1 MDECTPFFSRMAD
14 LRNRRLSDDEQG
26 ALFAHLAHCGSCRE
40 LLEFHEDLNA
50 AAGEFADPSEDAL
63 AAVRR
68 RVIDTIGRESVPNR
82 GEIDVVRPPLWK
94 RPQFLAAAASVL
106 VLLTGFAVGRGIGR
120 GTVPENDVLIAALEN
135 SAADNLR
142 LQDVEDSPTMISN
155 VAVKPLGGGRVA
167 LAFDVAQ
174 HVEIQRD
181 VNDPLVNE
189 VLVHAMLDQSSL
201 GSRLKAVSMA
211 STASNGK
218 VKEALL
224 FAMVN
229 DPDLPVR
236 LRALEALTGA
246 PFGETI
252 EEGLFRVLQHDESM
266 QMRLLAVEVL
276 ALREDSRPR
285 LLEGMGSDEVPFD
298 PALTEAIHHT
308 TNL

>member
-1 MDECTPFFSRMAD
+1 MDECTPFFSRMLD
-14 LRNRRLSDDEQG
+14 LRNRRLGDEEQE

-40 LLEFHEDLNA
+40 LLEFHEDLTD
-50 AAGEFADPSEDAL
+50 AGDEFAEPTDDAL

-68 RVIDTIGRESVPNR
+68 RVIDTISGEAIQHRRE
-82 GEIDVVRPPLWK
+82 VVCFRQPFW
-94 RPQFLAAAASVL
+94 RRQRFLAAAASVL
-106 VLLTGFAVGRGIGR
+106 VLLTGFAIGRGVGR
-120 GTVPENDVLIAALEN
+120 GTVPGTDVFIAALES
-135 SAADNLR
+135 SAAHNIR
-142 LQDVEDSPTMISN
+142 LQDVEDSPTLISN
-155 VAVKPLGGGRVA
+155 VAVRPLGGGRVA

-174 HVEIQRD
+174 HLEIQRD
-181 VNDPLVNE
+181 ENDPLVNE

-211 STASNGK
+211 SMASNGK

-252 EEGLFRVLQHDESM
+252 EEGLFRVLQHDDSM
-266 QMRLLAVEVL
+266 QMRLLAVELL
-276 ALREDSRPR
+276 AQREASRQR